1 MPILPRLPQSDQKR
15 DITDSFKGYNH
26 RLKIKKGEFYDML
39 NLSSTGYPMLSCRKK
54 RGLIQEVGAPQGM
67 LAKEALAW
75 VDGGK
80 LFYNGE
86 QTPLT
91 ISEGEKQLVSMGAY
105 IFIFPDKL
113 FYNTADPDDYGS
125 MEASYSST
133 GTVNCTLCRMD
144 GTEYETPRVSDSPAA
159 EPENGELWID
169 SSGETDILKQWSQES
184 RSWTEIS
191 TVYTRL
197 RFVSQGE
204 LPALFKTLDGVEISG
219 CEAQQLNGSKILQAV
234 GGGEGEPDFIVVA
247 GIIREALAQ
256 NQGSIKIRRTVPD
269 MDYVCESQ
277 NRLWGCRYG
286 NDGEKNL
293 NEIYCCA
300 LGDFKNWRQYQ
311 GLSTDSWAA
320 SVGSDGPWTGAVN
333 YLGSPMFF
341 KENNIHKV
349 TVSSY
354 GAHRLTETVCRGVQ
368 PGSHRSLAVVNETLF
383 YKSGSDICAYQ
394 GGFPVSVSQTLG
406 EELYFNAAAGSA
418 GDKYYIAMDDS
429 QGQRQLFVYDISRS
443 LWMKEDGLDA
453 KYFARL
459 EGELYAMTGTELW
472 CLSGRSGSLENF
484 VPWMAESGILYY
496 QYPDKKYLSRF
507 NLRVRMEEGAWMDVF
522 IQYDSCGFWEH
533 KGRVKLSGTGT
544 VTVPVCPRRC
554 DHMQI
559 RLEGRGEFQLFSMA
573 KVLEIGSDM

>member
-105 IFIFPDKL
+105 ICIFPDKL

-169 SSGETDILKQWSQES
+169 SSGETDVLKQWSQES

-394 GGFPVSVSQTLG
+394 GGFPVSVSQALG

-459 EGELYAMTGTELW
+459 DGELYAMTGTELW

>member
-91 ISEGEKQLVSMGAY
+91 VSQGEKQLVSMGAY
-105 IFIFPDKL
+105 ICIFPDKL

-394 GGFPVSVSQTLG
+394 GGFPVSVSQALG

-507 NLRVRMEEGAWMDVF
+507 NLRVRMEEGTWMDVF